1 MPTLSRLAPSGE
13 RPHLNPASQAAPR
26 PRFTHRGV
34 VVLVSETLPLYL
46 IDALREFEADTTLQA
61 AFGQEFSE
69 GYLKLR
75 WEQWNEYQ
83 RSMSAWEVDATL
95 DC

>member
-1 MPTLSRLAPSGE
+1 MPTLSRPAPSGE
-13 RPHLNPASQAAPR
+13 RSTRSQPR
-26 PRFTHRGV
+26 PRPSHPVV

>member
-1 MPTLSRLAPSGE
+1 MPTLSRPAPSGE
-13 RPHLNPASQAAPR
+13 RPHPIPATSAPH
-26 PRFTHRGV
+26 PRFTHHVV

>member
-1 MPTLSRLAPSGE
+1 MQGSEGAPSSEPVPDDLYSVPTGC
-13 RPHLNPASQAAPR
+13 PDD
-26 PRFTHRGV
+26 RFRRNTEH
-34 VVLVSETLPLYL
+34 YL
-46 IDALREFEADTTLQA
+46 CTTLQA